1 MLSFPAEM
9 KASKLMRVGA
19 LLLMMI
25 LSGRAV
31 LAQVILSGTVYD
43 QSQRYPMRGVSIM
56 SSSGKGTMTDSAGHY
71 TLKVGLDDSVS
82 FSYLGRL
89 TAEFPVRDIPTD
101 YPFNMSI
108 QVIVDTLPQV
118 LVKSP
123 NYRFDSTQNRLEY
136 AKAFD
141 YSPSWL
147 RNMKMGNRPGLG
159 VGFDLDMLLNPRYN
173 REMEALQ
180 SRLEYEEQ
188 DKYVDHR
195 WNPALVKRLTGL
207 EPPLLD
213 SFMRIYRP
221 SYSFVQSCETEYQF
235 FKYVQQW
242 ADYFRQDWKEAH
254 KGEADKPAPVVGA
267 GH

>member
-1 MLSFPAEM
+1 MRTP
-9 KASKLMRVGA
+9 KLMRVGA
-19 LLLMMI
+19 LLLLMV

-31 LAQVILSGTVYD
+31 VAQVTVSGTVFD
-43 QSQRYPMRGVSIM
+43 QTQRYPMRGVSIM

-71 TLKVGLDDSVS
+71 SIRVPLDDSLT
-82 FSYLGRL
+82 FSYLGRI

-108 QVIVDTLPQV
+108 QAIVDTLPQV

-123 NYRFDSTQNRLEY
+123 NYRLDSAQNRLEY

-141 YSPSWL
+141 YTPSWL
-147 RNMKMGNRPGLG
+147 RNMKMGNHPGLG
-159 VGFDLDMLLNPRYN
+159 VGLDMDMLLNPRLN
-173 REMEALQ
+173 RQMEALQ
-180 SRLEYEEQ
+180 SRLEWEEQ
-188 DKYVDHR
+188 DKYIEHR
-195 WNPALVKRLTGL
+195 WNPALIKRLTGL

-221 SYSFVQSCETEYQF
+221 SYSFIQSCETEYQF
-235 FKYVQQW
+235 FKYVAQW
-242 ADYFRQDWKEAH
+242 AEYFREDWKEEH
-254 KGEADKPAPVVGA
+254 KGEADKPAPVVSPAPVGG